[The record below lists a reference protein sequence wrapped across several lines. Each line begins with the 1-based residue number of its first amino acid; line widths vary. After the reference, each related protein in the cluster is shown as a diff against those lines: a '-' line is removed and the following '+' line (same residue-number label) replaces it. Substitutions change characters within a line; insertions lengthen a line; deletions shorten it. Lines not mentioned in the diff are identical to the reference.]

1 MPVTNV
7 WRLQDEDD
15 RTCGRGGSTR
25 HAVFR
30 PLPPRSDCRTR
41 SSRIVRRASLGL
53 EACVD
58 GASSVEPLAKQAEI
72 LAPIPFVS
80 NPGPADHLQLPPPP
94 LFSALSNCYR
104 SEPRLSHWR
113 MQVDCRSAA
122 WRDEGRSASL
132 FVFHCTLPRACLASL
147 LPPSPFPLP
156 SQSCRIPTRLPTLER
171 MDVGPSKVAIPV
183 SPEATC
189 PRIAASRISQLGR
202 MYAPAHVR
210 RISRRIINGLW
221 MANGERRTANGE
233 RRTANGVSSHSQP
246 PPPPLRRSRLGPPP
260 PSF

>member
-15 RTCGRGGSTR
+15 RTCGRGGSPR

-30 PLPPRSDCRTR
+30 PLPPRTDCRTT

-80 NPGPADHLQLPPPP
+80 NPGPADHLQLPP
-94 LFSALSNCYR
+94 LFSALSNRYR
-104 SEPRLSHWR
+104 SEPQLSHWH

-122 WRDEGRSASL
+122 WQDEGRSASL

-156 SQSCRIPTRLPTLER
+156 PSPFLPSPAGFRRGYTATLER
-171 MDVGPSKVAIPV
+171 MDVGPSKVATPV

-189 PRIAASRISQLGR
+189 PRIAHRASRNSAGCMLLPMFGVSST
-202 MYAPAHVR
+202 AD
-210 RISRRIINGLW
+210 
-221 MANGERRTANGE
+221 GERRTAYQA
-233 RRTANGVSSHSQP
+233 TITTSSS
-246 PPPPLRRSRLGPPP
+246 SAVW
-260 PSF
+260 